1 MEVNMANEKDQLI
14 WITFQATKE
23 QREKLERVAKQDN
36 RTMSSWLRNV
46 IDTAQEPEKEAQS

>member
-1 MEVNMANEKDQLI
+1 MANEKDQLI